1 MTIQEMSMK
10 KFHPIFG
17 ALALSLCAAAFSAQA
32 QTAAGGAA
40 MSKDQIKAKY
50 DTDMKH
56 CDSMK
61 GNAKDV
67 CQKQAKADRTSEK
80 ADAKQAKDSAESR
93 HDANKDKM
101 DAQYKVAKEKCDA
114 MSGDAKDQCMANAKT
129 RYNK

>member
-1 MTIQEMSMK
+1 MK
-10 KFHPIFG
+10 KFNPVFG
-17 ALALSLCAAAFSAQA
+17 ALALSFCAAAFSVQA
-32 QTAAGGAA
+32 QTAGGGAV
-40 MSKDQIKAKY
+40 MSKDQISAKY
-50 DTDMKH
+50 DADMKR

-61 GNAKDV
+61 GNDKDV
-67 CQKQAKADRTSEK
+67 CQKQAKADRVSQK

>member
-1 MTIQEMSMK
+1 MK

-17 ALALSLCAAAFSAQA
+17 ALALSLCAATFSVQA
-32 QTAAGGAA
+32 QTAGGSAA
-40 MSKDQIKAKY
+40 MSKDQVKAKY
-50 DTDMKH
+50 DADMKR

-67 CQKQAKADRTSEK
+67 CQKQAKADRVSEK
-80 ADAKQAKDSAESR
+80 ADSKQAKNSAESR
-93 HDANKDKM
+93 HDASKDKM

-114 MSGDAKDQCMANAKT
+114 MSGDAKDQCVANAKT